1 MTSKTHKRE
10 KKRGGICVSFFSGRK
25 DHGISG
31 ETRSLPFVRI
41 DRDDDEDDDRCFPEG
56 QEEREM
62 LTSMKH
68 DGSLS
73 GLVPPPFEPFSLLAY
88 ILSL

>member
-1 MTSKTHKRE
+1 
-10 KKRGGICVSFFSGRK
+10 
-25 DHGISG
+25 
-31 ETRSLPFVRI
+31 
-41 DRDDDEDDDRCFPEG
+41 
-56 QEEREM
+56 M

-88 ILSL
+88 ILSLSKRSKPSFGLKRPFFI